1 MRYFL
6 WNKSLFLFLLPI
18 ILFAQVKKTD
28 LTRLPYDELKELF
41 IKNDKNQKKQLEYAN
56 AFLVKAKYDNS
67 PIYKARGFYLL
78 SLLYKGDKAIH
89 YLDYSISFSKNTND
103 LKFPAYAYFRKA
115 YELKEQSRFREA
127 IDNFILA
134 ENSARLNNTDF
145 YFDAKFSIALLRSE
159 ELGEVEEA
167 LVLYKECFN
176 YYKDKEVRSPKYSF
190 AYQDVIFALAD
201 AHKALE
207 QADSTTYYNKLGY
220 KEAAIT
226 KNEKYKHLFILNEGA
241 NHVLKK
247 NYRVALD
254 SIYKALPKMIAFKD
268 QGNTLAS
275 YYYLGKAYEGLGN
288 PEAAVQNFRK
298 VDSIY
303 TISKKIIPEFMG
315 GYSFLINYY
324 KVRGDKENQLKYMN
338 IYMTIDSTLQK
349 KYKLLTK
356 KLNKE
361 YDTPYLLKEK
371 ATLIESL
378 QKEKIVS
385 YTGIL
390 MLLVLVAA
398 IGGFAL
404 YQYQLKKQYRSRFEK
419 IMQQTTAVVKPEILH
434 SQLIEG
440 SISNNRYQSIGIAEE
455 LVQQILEKLQVFESE
470 SGFLDS
476 TITIQKVATVLNTN
490 SKYLSKI
497 INEFKGKSFVQYS
510 NDLRI
515 EYSIIQLKKD
525 PKLRNYT
532 IQALAIEF
540 GFNNAESFSTAFFKK
555 TGIKPIYFIKKLVL
569 IEDY

>member
-56 AFLVKAKYDNS
+56 AFLAKAKYDNS

-78 SLLYKGDKAIH
+78 SLLYKGEKAIH

-134 ENSARLNNTDF
+134 ENRARLNNTDF

-176 YYKDKEVRSPKYSF
+176 YYKDKDVRSPKYSF

-220 KEAAIT
+220 KEATIT
-226 KNEKYKHLFILNEGA
+226 KNENYKYLFILNEGA

-361 YDTPYLLKEK
+361 YDTIYVLKEK

-390 MLLVLVAA
+390 ILLVLVAA

-419 IMQQTTAVVKPEILH
+419 IMQQTTVVVKPEILH

-440 SISNNRYQSIGIAEE
+440 SINNNRYQSIGIAEE
-455 LVQQILEKLQVFESE
+455 VVQQILEKLQVFESE

-555 TGIKPIYFIKKLVL
+555 TGIKPTYFIKELVL

>member
-18 ILFAQVKKTD
+18 ILSAQVKKTD
-28 LTRLPYDELKELF
+28 LTRLPYDELKGLF
-41 IKNDKNQKKQLEYAN
+41 IKNDKNQKKQLEYVT
-56 AFLVKAKYDNS
+56 AFLAKAKNDNS

-103 LKFPAYAYFRKA
+103 LKFPAYAYSRKA
-115 YELKEQSRFREA
+115 YELKSQSRYREA

-134 ENSARLNNTDF
+134 ENSARINNVDF

-167 LVLYKECFN
+167 LVLYNECFN
-176 YYKDKEVRSPKYSF
+176 YYKDKEVRSPVYSF
-190 AYQDVIFALAD
+190 AYHDVIFALAD
-201 AHKALE
+201 AHKALK
-207 QADSTTYYNKLGY
+207 QSDSSTHYNKLGY
-220 KEAAIT
+220 QEAIIT
-226 KNEKYKHLFILNEGA
+226 KDENYQYLFILNEGA

-247 NYRVALD
+247 NYHVALD

-288 PEAAVQNFRK
+288 PEAAVQNFTK

-361 YDTPYLLKEK
+361 YDTPHLLKEK

-390 MLLVLVAA
+390 ILLVLVAA

-404 YQYQLKKQYRSRFEK
+404 YQYQLKKQYRLRFEK
-419 IMQQTTAVVKPEILH
+419 IMQQTTVVVKPEIQH

-455 LVQQILEKLQVFESE
+455 VVQQILEKLQVFESQ

-497 INEFKGKSFVQYS
+497 INEFKGKSFVQHS

-525 PKLRNYT
+525 SKLRNYT
-532 IQALAIEF
+532 IQALALEF

-555 TGIKPIYFIKKLVL
+555 TGIKPTYFIKELVL
-569 IEDY
+569 IEDN

>member
-1 MRYFL
+1 MFH
-6 WNKSLFLFLLPI
+6 NTTSKVLFLFLFPLV
-18 ILFAQVKKTD
+18 LLGQVSKTD
-28 LTRLPYDELKELF
+28 LSLLAYDELKELF
-41 IKNDKNQKKQLEYAN
+41 IKNDKNQKKQLEYVN
-56 AFLVKAKYDNS
+56 AFLVKAKNDNS

-78 SLLYKGDKAIH
+78 SLLYKGEKAIH
-89 YLDYSISFSKNTND
+89 YLDNAIRFSKNTND
-103 LKFPAYAYFRKA
+103 LKFPAYAYSRKA
-115 YELKEQSRFREA
+115 YELKEQSQFREA

-167 LVLYKECFN
+167 LVLYNECFN
-176 YYKDKEVRSPKYSF
+176 YYKDKDVRSPVYSF

-201 AHKALE
+201 AHKALK

-220 KEAAIT
+220 KEATIT
-226 KNEKYKHLFILNEGA
+226 KNENYKYLFILNEGA

-247 NYRVALD
+247 KYRVALD

-288 PEAAVQNFRK
+288 PEAAVQNFTK

-361 YDTPYLLKEK
+361 YDTPHLLKEK

-390 MLLVLVAA
+390 ILLVLVAA

-404 YQYQLKKQYRSRFEK
+404 YQYQLKKQYRLRFEK
-419 IMQQTTAVVKPEILH
+419 IMQQTTVVVKPEIQH

-455 LVQQILEKLQVFESE
+455 VVQQILEKLQVFESQ

-497 INEFKGKSFVQYS
+497 INEFKGKSFVQHS

-525 PKLRNYT
+525 SKLRNYT
-532 IQALAIEF
+532 IQALALEF

-555 TGIKPIYFIKKLVL
+555 TGIKPTYFIKELVL
-569 IEDY
+569 IEDN

>member
-1 MRYFL
+1 MFH
-6 WNKSLFLFLLPI
+6 NTTSKVLFLFLFPLV
-18 ILFAQVKKTD
+18 LLGQVSKTD
-28 LTRLPYDELKELF
+28 LSLLAYDELKELF
-41 IKNDKNQKKQLEYAN
+41 IKNDKNQKKQLEYVN
-56 AFLVKAKYDNS
+56 AFLVKAKNDNS

-78 SLLYKGDKAIH
+78 SLLYKGEKAIH
-89 YLDYSISFSKNTND
+89 YLDNAIRFSKNTND
-103 LKFPAYAYFRKA
+103 LKFPAYAYSRKA
-115 YELKEQSRFREA
+115 YELKEQSQFREA

-167 LVLYKECFN
+167 LVLYNECFN
-176 YYKDKEVRSPKYSF
+176 YYKDKDVRSPVYSF

-201 AHKALE
+201 AHKALK
-207 QADSTTYYNKLGY
+207 QADSTTYYNKLGC
-220 KEAAIT
+220 KEATIT
-226 KNEKYKHLFILNEGA
+226 KNENYKYLFILNEGA

-247 NYRVALD
+247 KYRVALD

-288 PEAAVQNFRK
+288 PEAAVQNFTK

-361 YDTPYLLKEK
+361 YDTPHLLKEK

-390 MLLVLVAA
+390 ILLVLVAA

-404 YQYQLKKQYRSRFEK
+404 YQYQLKKQYRLRFEK
-419 IMQQTTAVVKPEILH
+419 IMQQNTVVVKPEIQH

-455 LVQQILEKLQVFESE
+455 VVQQILEKLQVFESQ

-497 INEFKGKSFVQYS
+497 INEFKGKSFVQHS

-525 PKLRNYT
+525 SKLRNYT
-532 IQALAIEF
+532 IQALALEF

-555 TGIKPIYFIKKLVL
+555 TGIKPTYFIKELVL
-569 IEDY
+569 IEDN

>member
-1 MRYFL
+1 MREFL
-6 WNKSLFLFLLPI
+6 WNIKLIFVLFPI
-18 ILFAQVKKTD
+18 VLVAQTQKTD
-28 LTRLPYDELKELF
+28 LSQLPYEDLKELF
-41 IKNDKNQKKQLEYAN
+41 IENHKNQKKQLEYAN
-56 AFLVKAKYDNS
+56 AFLIKAKDDNS

-89 YLDYSISFSKNTND
+89 YLDNAIRFSKNTND
-103 LKFPAYAYFRKA
+103 LKFPAYAYSRKA
-115 YELKEQSRFREA
+115 FELKEQSRFREA

-145 YFDAKFSIALLRSE
+145 YFDAKLSIAILRSE
-159 ELGEVEEA
+159 ELGEVQEA

-176 YYKDKEVRSPKYSF
+176 YYKDKEVRSPEYSF
-190 AYQDVIFALAD
+190 AYHDVIFALAD
-201 AHKALE
+201 AHKALK
-207 QADSTTYYNKLGY
+207 QADSSTYYNKLGY
-220 KEAAIT
+220 QEATIT
-226 KNEKYKHLFILNEGA
+226 KDETYQYLFILNEGA

-254 SIYKALPKMIAFKD
+254 SIYKALPKIIAFKD

-288 PEAAVQNFRK
+288 PEAAVQNFSK

-303 TISKKIIPEFMG
+303 KLSKKIIPEFMG
-315 GYSFLINYY
+315 GYSFLIRYY
-324 KVRGDKENQLKYMN
+324 KTKGDTENQLKYIN
-338 IYMTIDSTLQK
+338 TYMTIDSSLQK
-349 KYKLLTK
+349 NYKLLTK
-356 KLNKE
+356 KLNIE
-361 YDTPYLLKEK
+361 YDTPHLLKEK

-378 QKEKIVS
+378 QKGKIVS
-385 YTGIL
+385 YTGIFI
-390 MLLVLVAA
+390 LLVLVAA

-404 YQYQLKKQYRSRFEK
+404 YQYQFKKKYRSRFEK
-419 IMQQTTAVVKPEILH
+419 IMQQTAGVVKTEIQH
-434 SQLIEG
+434 SPIIEVNL
-440 SISNNRYQSIGIAEE
+440 SNNRYQSIGIAEE
-455 LVQQILEKLQVFESE
+455 VVQQILEKLQLFESD

-476 TITIQKVATVLNTN
+476 MITIQKVAISLNTN

-532 IQALAIEF
+532 IQALAMEF
-540 GFNNAESFSTAFFKK
+540 GFNNAESFSTAFFKN
-555 TGIKPIYFIKKLVL
+555 TGIKPTYFIKELVC
-569 IEDY
+569 IEGS